1 MNKYSEKK
9 HPTLYS
15 LNKNTQVKCV
25 EVTDV
30 LLYLHSYVRS
40 VGEKRNV
47 SRLQVCCCIYRVMY
61 AQWARFVQQVHD
73 TCQHALA

>member
-1 MNKYSEKK
+1 MNKYSEKKK

-40 VGEKRNV
+40 VGEK
-47 SRLQVCCCIYRVMY
+47 
-61 AQWARFVQQVHD
+61 
-73 TCQHALA
+73 